1 MSSPSYAEDV
11 FLDFY
16 DLVVSLKLRVQP
28 QDLSALTSFYNI
40 VSANK
45 QLTENQANF
54 ILKLFQKYKTPA
66 ESLNFFNSPIEELI
80 WKKPF
85 RTIDFTKRV
94 FVEIDAS
101 GRQMICMKFPYQLK
115 K

>member
-16 DLVVSLKLRVQP
+16 DLVVGLKLRVQP

-54 ILKLFQKYKTPA
+54 ILKL
-66 ESLNFFNSPIEELI
+66 LLI
-80 WKKPF
+80 LLVPLLSSIYHDHLYANKHLHPN
-85 RTIDFTKRV
+85 
-94 FVEIDAS
+94 E
-101 GRQMICMKFPYQLK
+101 
-115 K
+115 